1 MSTLNAEMFWEDFE
15 FDYTFDSQDVF
26 SEMVSIEGNKQA
38 ALNLI
43 LPPEWRSQLDRLNRI
58 RAVHGTTAL
67 EGNPLSEAEVERQI
81 EIIDQVGDSADETN
95 ITIEQLQIRNSARAQ
110 EWVRNR
116 FQPGSNPV
124 GLGDILT
131 MHKLVTEGSDEV
143 NNIPGAWRT
152 FPVTVGTVA
161 MGGVHKGSPH
171 ESLSELM
178 EEFVSFLGSKKF
190 NAHHPVIRALLAHFF
205 LVTIHPFGDGNGR
218 VSRLL
223 EAGILFQGEYN
234 VHGFYGLSNHFYA
247 NEQEYKSLLQECR
260 KSKPFNVSSFIK
272 FGAEGFRNELAGIN
286 NFVKTKL
293 NRVIYRQMLVRNYN
307 IRTGVRRRLLNARE
321 YQLLDFLLNATEPL
335 DPFSENPSRKINL
348 SELEEYP
355 LIKSIYRSVTPR
367 TFHRELTRLA
377 EIGMIKFQRDDSSKS
392 QVIELDFDAISRYQI
407 S

>member
-272 FGAEGFRNELAGIN
+272 FGVEGFRNELAGIN

>member
-1 MSTLNAEMFWEDFE
+1 MNAEMFWEDFE